1 VGDPEE
7 HLAGGR
13 RLFLLLLL
21 LLFVEGRFGPVEH
34 RRRDHLVADRHES
47 RPHLDEELVHPALE
61 DIRDGERLELA
72 EEAAGGAGG
81 AAAGAGGGFAED
93 AAQKLVDLA
102 GAEVE

>member
-1 VGDPEE
+1 M
-7 HLAGGR
+7 
-13 RLFLLLLL
+13 
-21 LLFVEGRFGPVEH
+21 
-34 RRRDHLVADRHES
+34 
-47 RPHLDEELVHPALE
+47 HPALE

-72 EEAAGGAGG
+72 KEAAGGAGG